1 MTQIV
6 DTPTANGAQEV
17 LMETITMTTRAMTV
31 LSARAEECARKVQM
45 EGLLLASLNTITVSG
60 ETIPRLAQAD
70 LNIKMATLAIE
81 VWLIQTILAG
91 EIIVLRLNQEDQ
103 EVPLVV
109 ALQEHHLVADRGQ
122 VVAVAEEAG
131 IKKSLE
137 THNVYWV

>member
-1 MTQIV
+1 M

-17 LMETITMTTRAMTV
+17 LMETITMTTRAMTE
-31 LSARAEECARKVQM
+31 LSALAEECARKVQM

-60 ETIPRLAQAD
+60 ETIRRLAQAG
-70 LNIKMATLAIE
+70 LNIKMAAPAI
-81 VWLIQTILAG
+81 VVCLTQTIQAG
-91 EIIVLRLNQEDQ
+91 EIIVLHLNQEDQ

-109 ALQEHHLVADRGQ
+109 ALQEHHLVVDRGR

-137 THNVYWV
+137 IHNVYWV